1 MGNNN
6 VDDYEGNENDRQ
18 NKSET
23 IFFFRPAAVLKISLL
38 NIDEYYLE

>member
-18 NKSET
+18 KSET
-23 IFFFRPAAVLKISLL
+23 ISEQLLYPQFSL
-38 NIDEYYLE
+38 NI